1 MCIRVDNYTHSRRG
15 PPAASPN
22 LGRQI
27 VRDIHDSLGR
37 LHAGFILRLLSGNLS
52 AAPQRSLSGC
62 HAPILG
68 SILPG
73 CPSPSTTE
81 FFRGIELCV
90 EPHPRVTPTPKK
102 KLLPL
107 PSLAPFQYQSAPQ
120 PHAIAQIRRSP
131 LMKKPVSNR
140 QLAANRANAAQST
153 GPRSPEV
160 KSLSAQNSRK
170 HGFTASTF
178 AVVRLEDIDEVAHL
192 RDDAIA
198 SYQPVN
204 SQELFAI
211 ERIALSRQALLRV
224 ERLHAGI
231 STTFLN
237 EALSGDGKPLMGI
250 SDSLVNG
257 DNEITKAQNRNYL
270 FAEGFHRIN
279 KYSNSF
285 TLFLRYRPQTE
296 RLYRRAI
303 DEFDRLKALRHELP
317 NEPILEAQPE
327 ANETVST
334 PEPNPS
340 NPANPS
346 PAGNIPEI

>member
-1 MCIRVDNYTHSRRG
+1 
-15 PPAASPN
+15 
-22 LGRQI
+22 
-27 VRDIHDSLGR
+27 
-37 LHAGFILRLLSGNLS
+37 
-52 AAPQRSLSGC
+52 
-62 HAPILG
+62 
-68 SILPG
+68 
-73 CPSPSTTE
+73 
-81 FFRGIELCV
+81 
-90 EPHPRVTPTPKK
+90 
-102 KLLPL
+102 
-107 PSLAPFQYQSAPQ
+107 
-120 PHAIAQIRRSP
+120 
-131 LMKKPVSNR
+131 MKKSVSDK
-140 QLAANRANAAQST
+140 QLAANRTNAAQST
-153 GPRSPEV
+153 GPRSPEG
-160 KSLSAQNSRK
+160 KSRSAQNSRK

-198 SYQPVN
+198 VYQPPN

-211 ERIALSRQALLRV
+211 ERIALSQQALLRV
-224 ERLHAGI
+224 ERLHEGI

-270 FAEGFHRIN
+270 FAEGFHRLN

-285 TLFLRYRPQTE
+285 TLFLRYQAQTE

-303 DEFDRLKALRHELP
+303 NEFDRLKALRHELP

-340 NPANPS
+340 
-346 PAGNIPEI
+346 PAGNIPGQPPLYRPNGEPFLLSLIHISEPTRLGMISYAVFCLK